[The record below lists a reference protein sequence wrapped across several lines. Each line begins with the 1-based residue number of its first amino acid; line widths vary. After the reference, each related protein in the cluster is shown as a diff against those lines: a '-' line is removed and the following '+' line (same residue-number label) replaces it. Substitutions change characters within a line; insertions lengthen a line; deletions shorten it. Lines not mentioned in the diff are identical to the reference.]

1 MLRMIGW
8 SFLIVLL
15 FAFMAAYF
23 RNNVHNDADA
33 VEFISRI
40 SFETNCDVDPDI
52 FEVLNIRTG
61 SSSPFNHGEAFLRAR
76 TGDKFKIIIG
86 DKYPQ
91 ISIDGEVFDAVG
103 RAEVFQDCNAP
114 KLENIFESL
123 NNQFSTKAK

>member
-15 FAFMAAYF
+15 LSVTAAYF
-23 RNNVHNDADA
+23 RNNVHNDVNS

-40 SFETNCDVDPDI
+40 SLETNCDVDPDI
-52 FEVLNIRTG
+52 FEVLNTRTG
-61 SSSPFNHGEAFLRAR
+61 ASSPFNHGEAFLRAR
-76 TGDKFKIIIG
+76 TGDKFKIVTS

-91 ISIDGEVFDAVG
+91 ISIDGEVFDADG

-123 NNQFSTKAK
+123 NNQFSTKTK